1 MNEPLL
7 QRTQRRQRQRSI
19 SISYE
24 LVREIKAVTRGDI
37 TISSFIRMAVIEKLE
52 KMRKEWNSKSAPSS

>member
-24 LVREIKAVTRGDI
+24 LIREIKAVTKGDI
-37 TISSFIRMAVIEKLE
+37 TISSFIRMALIEKLE
-52 KMRKEWNSKSAPSS
+52 RMRKEWSSKSAPSS